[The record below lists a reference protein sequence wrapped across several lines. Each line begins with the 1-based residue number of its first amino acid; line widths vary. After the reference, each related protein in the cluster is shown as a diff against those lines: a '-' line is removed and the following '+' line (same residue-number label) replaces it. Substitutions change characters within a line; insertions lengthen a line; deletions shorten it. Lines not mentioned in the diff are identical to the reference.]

1 MKLKDI
7 HTATRNQPFYQEQRL
22 YLEVLGDDGLLPIL
36 GAGQHQVNNGDSAQ
50 ISFVQ
55 IIVQS
60 KYQLRIALPC
70 LDWTG
75 LKNSD
80 GGTAIHL
87 SLKCQALRES
97 ENEAP
102 SKQ

>member
-7 HTATRNQPFYQEQRL
+7 HTATRNQPFYREQGL
-22 YLEVLGDDGLLPIL
+22 YLEVGEDGYLPIL

-60 KYQLRIALPC
+60 KYQLRIELPC

-87 SLKCQALRES
+87 SLKRQVLRES
-97 ENEAP
+97 ENEVP